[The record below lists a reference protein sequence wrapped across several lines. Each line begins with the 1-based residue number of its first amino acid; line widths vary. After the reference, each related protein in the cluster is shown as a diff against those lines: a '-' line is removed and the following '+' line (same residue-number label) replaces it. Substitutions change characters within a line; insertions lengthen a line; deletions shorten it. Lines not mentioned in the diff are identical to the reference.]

1 LNPIC
6 FWRGVCQMEI
16 NLEASAKVLPGQT
29 ETYMAFRVAVQ
40 KPANED
46 AHLRHILRF
55 YIVRALL
62 KRGEENVYVLPKLTL
77 GDKTMQVDVA
87 AGIPGKYTF
96 SICEPGSITPA
107 TESILDV
114 LKDLD
119 GIEVIIVHSQY
130 GKPGDVM
137 TKFKEQ
143 LESKKFHLLAVVPPP
158 FDDVY
163 EYDIWMFETTFRNL
177 FEGN

>member
-1 LNPIC
+1 
-6 FWRGVCQMEI
+6 MEI
-16 NLEASAKVLPGQT
+16 NLEASAKVMSGQT
-29 ETYMAFRVAVQ
+29 ETYMAFRSAIP

-55 YIVRALL
+55 YIVRAMQ

-77 GDKTMQVDVA
+77 GDKTIQVDVA
-87 AGIPGKYTF
+87 AGAPGEYTL
-96 SICEPGSITPA
+96 SICEPDSVTPE
-107 TESILDV
+107 TEEILEI
-114 LKDLD
+114 LKDVE
-119 GIEVIIVHSQY
+119 GIEIIVVHSQY
-130 GKPGDVM
+130 GRPGNVM
-137 TKFKEQ
+137 GKFKDQFET
-143 LESKKFHLLAVVPPP
+143 KKFHLLAVVPPP